1 MITEEEQLNMKGKA
15 IMEEINKNTA
25 PKLSEIVKR
34 LVETYE
40 PLRIYL
46 FGSCARGDTG
56 PDSDYDLMM
65 IVPDDAPPERKRA
78 KLAYDSL
85 WGTGVAA
92 DVVVWTAGRFTR
104 RSSVVTSLPATVLRE
119 GRLLYDAQS

>member
-1 MITEEEQLNMKGKA
+1 
-15 IMEEINKNTA
+15 MEEITRNMA

-34 LVETYE
+34 LVETYQ

-46 FGSCARGDTG
+46 FGSYARGDTG

-65 IVPDDAPPERKRA
+65 VVPDDAPPERQRA
-78 KLAYDSL
+78 KLAYDRL
-85 WGTGVAA
+85 WGTGAAA
-92 DVVVWTAGRFTR
+92 DVVVWTAGRFMR

-119 GRLLYDAQS
+119 GRLLYDARS

>member
-1 MITEEEQLNMKGKA
+1 
-15 IMEEINKNTA
+15 MEKHDIR
-25 PKLSEIVKR
+25 PDHKLSEIVKR
-34 LVETYE
+34 LVEAYQ
-40 PLRIYL
+40 PLHIYL
-46 FGSCARGDTG
+46 FGFCARGEAG
-56 PDSDYDLMM
+56 PDSDYDLMVV
-65 IVPDDAPPERKRA
+65 VPDDASPERKRA

-92 DVVVWTAGRFTR
+92 DVVVWAAERFIR

>member
-1 MITEEEQLNMKGKA
+1 MKETA
-15 IMEEINKNTA
+15 IMEEINKNTT

-34 LVETYE
+34 LVETYQ

-65 IVPDDAPPERKRA
+65 VVPDDAPPERKRA
-78 KLAYDSL
+78 KLAYDCL
-85 WGTGVAA
+85 WGTGAAA
-92 DVVVWTAGRFTR
+92 DVIVWTADRFTR
-104 RSSVVTSLPATVLRE
+104 RSLVVTSLPATVLRE
-119 GRLLYDAQS
+119 GRLLYDTRS

>member
-1 MITEEEQLNMKGKA
+1 
-15 IMEEINKNTA
+15 MEEITEIMST
-25 PKLSEIVKR
+25 KLSEIVKR
-34 LVETYE
+34 LVEAYQ
-40 PLRIYL
+40 PLRIFL
-46 FGSCARGDTG
+46 FGSSARGDTM

-78 KLAYDSL
+78 KLAYDRL

-92 DVVVWTAGRFTR
+92 DVVVWTAGRFIQ

-119 GRLLYDAQS
+119 GRLLYEARS

>member
-1 MITEEEQLNMKGKA
+1 MIEISENM
-15 IMEEINKNTA
+15 T

-34 LVETYE
+34 LVENYQ

-46 FGSCARGDTG
+46 FGSYARGDIG

-65 IVPDDAPPERKRA
+65 VVPDDASPERKRA

-85 WGTGVAA
+85 WGTGAAA
-92 DVVVWTAGRFTR
+92 DVLIWTAERFIR

-119 GRLLYDAQS
+119 GRLLYEARS

>member
-1 MITEEEQLNMKGKA
+1 MIKL
-15 IMEEINKNTA
+15 EIRTD

-34 LVETYE
+34 LVKTYE
-40 PLRIYL
+40 PLHIYL
-46 FGSCARGDTG
+46 FGSSARGEAG
-56 PDSDYDLMM
+56 PDSDYDLML
-65 IVPDDAPPERKRA
+65 IVPDDASPERKRA

-85 WGTGVAA
+85 WGMGVAA
-92 DVVVWTAGRFTR
+92 DVVVWTENHFSR

>member
-1 MITEEEQLNMKGKA
+1 MEGITE
-15 IMEEINKNTA
+15 NTA
-25 PKLSEIVKR
+25 PKLSEIVRR
-34 LVETYE
+34 LVETYQ

-46 FGSCARGDTG
+46 FGSSARGDTG

-78 KLAYDSL
+78 KLAYDRL
-85 WGTGVAA
+85 WGTGAAA
-92 DVVVWTAGRFTR
+92 DVVVWTVGHFTR

-119 GRLLYDAQS
+119 GRLLYEARS

>member
-1 MITEEEQLNMKGKA
+1 
-15 IMEEINKNTA
+15 MEEITKNTA

-34 LVETYE
+34 LVETYQ

-65 IVPDDAPPERKRA
+65 VVPDDAPPERKRA

-85 WGTGVAA
+85 WGTGAA
-92 DVVVWTAGRFTR
+92 VDVVVWTAGRFIR

-119 GRLLYDAQS
+119 GRLLYDARS

>member
-1 MITEEEQLNMKGKA
+1 
-15 IMEEINKNTA
+15 MEEVTKNMG

-34 LVETYE
+34 LVETYQ

-46 FGSCARGDTG
+46 FGSYARGDTG

-65 IVPDDAPPERKRA
+65 VVPDDALPERKRA
-78 KLAYDSL
+78 KLAYDRL
-85 WGTGVAA
+85 WGTGAAA
-92 DVVVWTAGRFTR
+92 DVVVWTDGHFNR

-119 GRLLYDAQS
+119 GRLVYDARS